1 MAGHTRRDFLKTTGA
16 GALAVG
22 LGAHAQPPAG
32 ASGAPAAQGPGAGTT
47 PPSGAGQGRPPT
59 GNLGTVVWRGDPDY
73 EATRR
78 RMVWNQRLPDRF
90 PEVIVTVASDQDVV
104 EAVKLARA
112 RGLRIAVRSGG
123 HNWVGSSLRD
133 GGMTVDLSRLTNVT
147 VDPAARV
154 AAAQPAIR
162 NTELVAA
169 LGAQGLAFP
178 SGHCPTVAIGGYLL
192 AGGEGWNQG
201 SWGPACQSVLAI
213 DLVNADGELI
223 TADAQHYPDLYWM
236 ARGVGAGFPGIIT
249 RYHLRVYPAPKV
261 LGLSIYV
268 YPLDQL
274 ETIVPWLKFTVG
286 SLAPSVE
293 MMSLMSQPPPSV
305 RGQLADPSARY
316 FNLWPVAFG
325 DSQEENAAA
334 LAPFESAPG
343 LDRALVRQF
352 NASVSWSDLFAI
364 EAAAF
369 PEPARYDV
377 EVAWSNADPL
387 AVLSDLR
394 TRLARAPSPDTQ
406 ILAAITPPPT
416 VDPTAREMAYS
427 LAAPLYVTSYCIW
440 KDAADDAVNMAWQR
454 ETARALEQFAVGHY
468 IGETD
473 LTASPTR
480 AAESFAPGV
489 WERLQAVRQQYDPQ
503 GVFFGH
509 VGQA

>member
-1 MAGHTRRDFLKTTGA
+1 MVGHTRRDFLKTTGA

-22 LGAHAQPPAG
+22 LGAHAQPSAAFGG
-32 ASGAPAAQGPGAGTT
+32 ASTAAQGPGAGTD
-47 PPSGAGQGRPPT
+47 PLSGAGQGRPPT
-59 GNLGTVVWRGDPDY
+59 GNLGTVVWRGDPGY
-73 EATRR
+73 ESTRR
-78 RMVWNQRLPDRF
+78 RMVWNARVPDRF
-90 PEVIVTVASDQDVV
+90 PAAIVTVNSDQDVV

-112 RGLRIAVRSGG
+112 RGLQISVRSGG

-133 GGMTVDLSRLTNVT
+133 GGLTVDLSRLTNVT

-162 NTELVAA
+162 NTELMAA

-274 ETIVPWLKFTVG
+274 ETIVPWLKSTVG

-334 LAPFESAPG
+334 LAPFERAPG

-352 NASVSWSDLFAI
+352 NASVAWSDLFAT
-364 EAAAF
+364 EAGAF
-369 PEPARYDV
+369 PVPA
-377 EVAWSNADPL
+377 
-387 AVLSDLR
+387 
-394 TRLARAPSPDTQ
+394 
-406 ILAAITPPPT
+406 
-416 VDPTAREMAYS
+416 
-427 LAAPLYVTSYCIW
+427 
-440 KDAADDAVNMAWQR
+440 
-454 ETARALEQFAVGHY
+454 
-468 IGETD
+468 
-473 LTASPTR
+473 
-480 AAESFAPGV
+480 
-489 WERLQAVRQQYDPQ
+489 
-503 GVFFGH
+503 
-509 VGQA
+509 